1 MEQDIQEILF
11 SQEAL
16 ARRVKEL
23 AGEIRRDYAGKTPLV
38 VGVLRGCFVFMAASS
53 YHGTE
58 SSGKVNIQLDLHDDI
73 AGRDVLLVEDIL
85 DTGNTLSK
93 LVAELKS
100 RNPAS
105 LKLCVLLDKPERRVR
120 PLEADYVGFTIPD
133 AFVVGY
139 GLDYEQQYRNLPYV
153 GILKPSVYQR

>member
-23 AGEIRRDYAGKTPLV
+23 GRRDPPGLRRQGPPV
-38 VGVLRGCFVFMAASS
+38 VGVLRGCFVFMADLVRELDFPLTLDFMAASS

-85 DTGNTLSK
+85 DTGNTLSNWW
-93 LVAELKS
+93 
-100 RNPAS
+100 RN
-105 LKLCVLLDKPERRVR
+105 
-120 PLEADYVGFTIPD
+120 
-133 AFVVGY
+133 
-139 GLDYEQQYRNLPYV
+139 
-153 GILKPSVYQR
+153 

>member
-1 MEQDIQEILF
+1 MADLV
-11 SQEAL
+11 
-16 ARRVKEL
+16 REL
-23 AGEIRRDYAGKTPLV
+23 NFPLT
-38 VGVLRGCFVFMAASS
+38 LDFMAASS

-105 LKLCVLLDKPERRVR
+105 LKLCVFAGQTRAAGQTPGGRLCGLYHPRRLRGGVW
-120 PLEADYVGFTIPD
+120 A
-133 AFVVGY
+133 
-139 GLDYEQQYRNLPYV
+139 GL
-153 GILKPSVYQR
+153 